1 MFVSSDLR
9 LFSIWLIFCSNFV
22 AEWGQWAWSSMVWQC
37 QKPWCKIP
45 GSDDQGPISRK
56 DPWAANAHRRNGF
69 FQAPMITQHL
79 LTSFQDWQGWTNEN
93 WLKSRFHFNF
103 AEYSEG
109 PSSFGVLRVMNDD
122 LVAGRTRTEID
133 SKISWIAEV
142 DFVRVEGMSLR
153 CNPFLSYFLKFVG
166 CPNVSCLVTRIW
178 RTSASR
184 HGNYDLHCWWLP
196 HAQGRSVDLR
206 VLSHLARP
214 WKRVSLKNVRT
225 PWEPKRHWAV
235 AAVNLWLQARKS
247 DSNII
252 VDLISFV

>member
-1 MFVSSDLR
+1 MLVSSDLR

-22 AEWGQWAWSSMVWQC
+22 ALEWGQWAWSSMVWQC

-45 GSDDQGPISRK
+45 GSDDQGPNSRK
-56 DPWAANAHRRNGF
+56 DPWAAKHTVAMDF
-69 FQAPMITQHL
+69 FKHL
-79 LTSFQDWQGWTNEN
+79 WLHSIFWLVFKTGRDGPTRIGWNRAFTSTLQSTAKGPAALVCCVWWTTIWCRENEDWN
-93 WLKSRFHFNF
+93 WLKDQLNRWSWLRSCGRDEF
-103 AEYSEG
+103 APEC
-109 PSSFGVLRVMNDD
+109 F
-122 LVAGRTRTEID
+122 
-133 SKISWIAEV
+133 
-142 DFVRVEGMSLR
+142 MS
-153 CNPFLSYFLKFVG
+153 
-166 CPNVSCLVTRIW
+166 VTRIW

-214 WKRVSLKNVRT
+214 CKRVSLKNVRT